1 MKTTIKTAWLLLSSI
16 FLLAACSD
24 DRDGNPVIQHP
35 STFVLDTPAYASST
49 VTLAST
55 DSLAFSWVQPAFG
68 YQAKV
73 DYQLQ
78 ISFTGNFTVSTDE
91 AKADAS
97 GTTVA
102 NYTELPTVYS
112 VTQAKLSAKA
122 FAQTLQTF
130 GNWTNVSIPAN
141 QTVYVRIKAAYA
153 NVDTLFSNT
162 IKLEVVPY
170 YVAEASTLFL
180 TGSAYGWGGTWKE
193 LIPVNGTAKTNNP
206 TFWTLLYLSAGE
218 EFKLAPTKAWVN
230 DFGYTG
236 TTINDLAGA
245 GVSDNG
251 GNIKVSNAGW
261 YLLKV
266 VNGAT
271 RSVDFLAPK
280 VYLFGATANDTW
292 SAGTANLFTTP
303 TTPNGEFVSPAFST
317 SGAVRMCVVLDGFDW
332 WKSEFVL
339 SKEGKIVYRGDGGDM
354 AAVNVTA
361 GEKAYLKF
369 ADGTGEYK

>member
-122 FAQTLQTF
+122 FAQTLSTHCSPTPS
-130 GNWTNVSIPAN
+130 NWKWCLITWQRPLLSSSQAVLTVGAAPGKNSFPSMAPPKRTIPPSGRFSI
-141 QTVYVRIKAAYA
+141 
-153 NVDTLFSNT
+153 
-162 IKLEVVPY
+162 
-170 YVAEASTLFL
+170 
-180 TGSAYGWGGTWKE
+180 
-193 LIPVNGTAKTNNP
+193 
-206 TFWTLLYLSAGE
+206 
-218 EFKLAPTKAWVN
+218 
-230 DFGYTG
+230 
-236 TTINDLAGA
+236 
-245 GVSDNG
+245 
-251 GNIKVSNAGW
+251 
-261 YLLKV
+261 
-266 VNGAT
+266 
-271 RSVDFLAPK
+271 
-280 VYLFGATANDTW
+280 
-292 SAGTANLFTTP
+292 
-303 TTPNGEFVSPAFST
+303 
-317 SGAVRMCVVLDGFDW
+317 
-332 WKSEFVL
+332 
-339 SKEGKIVYRGDGGDM
+339 
-354 AAVNVTA
+354 
-361 GEKAYLKF
+361 
-369 ADGTGEYK
+369 